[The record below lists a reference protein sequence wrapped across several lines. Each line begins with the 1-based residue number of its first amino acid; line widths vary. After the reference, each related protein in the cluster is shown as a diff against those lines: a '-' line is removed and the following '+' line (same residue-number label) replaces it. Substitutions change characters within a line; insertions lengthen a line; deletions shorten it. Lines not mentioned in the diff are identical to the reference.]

1 MSTTAATY
9 DRGRL
14 WEVTSRTIVY
24 AAIGAALYAVL
35 GLISIPVPG
44 FQNVSIRPAYAL
56 VPFFGY
62 AFGPI
67 VGFFTGFVGNVVID
81 QLSGYGAL
89 TAWNWS
95 LANGLAGLLAGVL
108 PAYVVMRRSGG
119 DRSDRAA
126 ARTSDLVTAAI
137 VAVIA
142 TVIGFLF
149 VLTDI
154 FVFASDLNTAIA
166 SYLQVVLTN
175 LVPAL
180 ILTPLLVA
188 AWQPLKEQL
197 GR

>member
-1 MSTTAATY
+1 MASTTATV
-9 DRGRL
+9 DRSRL
-14 WEVTSRTIVY
+14 WEVSSRTIVY

-44 FQNVSIRPAYAL
+44 FQNVSIRPAFAL

-67 VGFFTGFVGNVVID
+67 AGFFTGFVGNIVID

-95 LANGLAGLLAGVL
+95 LANGLAGLLAGIL
-108 PAYVVMRRSGG
+108 PVYVFARRG
-119 DRSDRAA
+119 DRGGRSAE
-126 ARTSDLVTAAI
+126 LVSVAI
-137 VAVIA
+137 VALLA

-154 FVFASDLNTAIA
+154 WVFGNDLNTAIA
-166 SYLQVVLTN
+166 GYIQVVLTN

>member
-1 MSTTAATY
+1 MASTTATV
-9 DRGRL
+9 DRSRL
-14 WEVTSRTIVY
+14 WEVSSRTIVY

-67 VGFFTGFVGNVVID
+67 AGFFTGFVGNIVID

-95 LANGLAGLLAGVL
+95 LANGLAGLLAGIL
-108 PAYVVMRRSGG
+108 PAYVFARRGTQDGRSGQLI
-119 DRSDRAA
+119 S
-126 ARTSDLVTAAI
+126 VAI
-137 VAVIA
+137 IAVLA
-142 TVIGFLF
+142 TIIGFLF

-154 FVFASDLNTAIA
+154 WVFGNDLNTAIA
-166 SYLQVVLTN
+166 GYIQVVLTN
-175 LVPAL
+175 LVPAV

>member
-1 MSTTAATY
+1 MSTTTATY
-9 DRGRL
+9 DRDRL
-14 WEVTSRTIVY
+14 WEVSSRTIVY

-95 LANGLAGLLAGVL
+95 LANGLAGLLAGLL
-108 PAYVVMRRSGG
+108 PAYAMTRRNLGEGRSG
-119 DRSDRAA
+119 
-126 ARTSDLVTAAI
+126 DLIRVAI
-137 VAVIA
+137 VAVAA

-154 FVFASDLNTAIA
+154 WVFGNDLNTAIA
-166 SYLQVVLTN
+166 GYVQVVLTN

-188 AWQPLKEQL
+188 AWQPLREQL

>member
-1 MSTTAATY
+1 MASTTAAV
-9 DRGRL
+9 DRSRL
-14 WEVTSRTIVY
+14 WEVSSRTIVY

-67 VGFFTGFVGNVVID
+67 AGFFTGFVGNIVID

-95 LANGLAGLLAGVL
+95 LANGLAGLLAGIL
-108 PAYVVMRRSGG
+108 PAYAFARRGTVGGRSGELISVG
-119 DRSDRAA
+119 
-126 ARTSDLVTAAI
+126 I
-137 VAVIA
+137 VALAA
-142 TVIGFLF
+142 TVIGFLL

-154 FVFASDLNTAIA
+154 WVFGSDLNTAIA
-166 SYLQVVLTN
+166 GYIQVVLTN

-180 ILTPLLVA
+180 ILTPILVA

>member
-1 MSTTAATY
+1 MTTTTASY
-9 DRGRL
+9 DRDRL
-14 WEVTSRTIVY
+14 WEVSSRTIVY
-24 AAIGAALYAVL
+24 AAVGAALYAVL
-35 GLISIPVPG
+35 GLIQIPVPG

-67 VGFFTGFVGNVVID
+67 VGFFTGFVGNAVLD

-95 LANGLAGLLAGVL
+95 LANGLAGLLAGLL
-108 PAYVVMRRSGG
+108 PAFAFATTRRGTPEG
-119 DRSDRAA
+119 AA
-126 ARTSDLVTAAI
+126 GDLVRVAI
-137 VAVIA
+137 IAVAA

-154 FVFASDLNTAIA
+154 FVFANDLNTAIA
-166 SYLQVVLTN
+166 SYIQVVLTN
-175 LVPAL
+175 LIPAL

-188 AWQPLKEQL
+188 AWRPLREQL

>member
-1 MSTTAATY
+1 MTTTTASY
-9 DRGRL
+9 DRDRL

-24 AAIGAALYAVL
+24 AAVGAALYAVL

-44 FQNVSIRPAYAL
+44 FQNVAIRPAYAL

-81 QLSGYGAL
+81 QISGYGAL

-95 LANGLAGLLAGVL
+95 LANGLAGLLAGLL
-108 PAYVVMRRSGG
+108 PALVLTRGG
-119 DRSDRAA
+119 IPEGRTGDLIRVGLIAA
-126 ARTSDLVTAAI
+126 A
-137 VAVIA
+137 A

-149 VLTDI
+149 VLTDV
-154 FVFASDLNTAIA
+154 FVFSQTLNLAIA
-166 SYLQVVLTN
+166 GYIQVVLTN
-175 LVPAL
+175 LIPAL

-188 AWQPLKEQL
+188 AWRPLREQL

>member
-1 MSTTAATY
+1 MTTTTASY
-9 DRGRL
+9 DRDRL
-14 WEVTSRTIVY
+14 WEVSSRTIVY
-24 AAIGAALYAVL
+24 AAVGAALYAVL

-44 FQNVSIRPAYAL
+44 FQNVAIRPAYAL

-95 LANGLAGLLAGVL
+95 LANGLAGLLAGLL
-108 PAYVVMRRSGG
+108 PAVVLTRGG
-119 DRSDRAA
+119 IPDGRTGDLIRAA
-126 ARTSDLVTAAI
+126 LIALA
-137 VAVIA
+137 A

-154 FVFASDLNTAIA
+154 WVFASDLNTAIA
-166 SYLQVVLTN
+166 SYIQVVLTN
-175 LVPAL
+175 LIPAL

-188 AWQPLKEQL
+188 AWRPLREQL

>member
-1 MSTTAATY
+1 MASTTATV

-14 WEVTSRTIVY
+14 WEVSSRTIVY

-67 VGFFTGFVGNVVID
+67 AGFFTGFVGNIVID

-95 LANGLAGLLAGVL
+95 LANGLAGLLAGIL
-108 PAYVVMRRSGG
+108 PVYVFARRGTQDGRSGQLI
-119 DRSDRAA
+119 S
-126 ARTSDLVTAAI
+126 VAI
-137 VAVIA
+137 VAVAA
-142 TVIGFLF
+142 TIIGFLF

-154 FVFASDLNTAIA
+154 WVFGNDLNTAIA
-166 SYLQVVLTN
+166 GYIQVVLTN
-175 LVPAL
+175 LVPAV